1 MTALRVIGD
10 IGGTYAQF
18 AVAERGRYS
27 ELRHLSVSKYATLK
41 DALGEYLDA
50 LPRDMRP
57 TRGALAVAGPVSGD
71 EVKLTNLNWSF
82 SIAALKADLNMGS
95 LVVVNDFAA
104 TAMSVP
110 YLPEVDCYPIGQP
123 QSKTSGRSASSDRVQ
138 VLGLARWCRTPADGS
153 CCLAKAAIRRCRQ
166 LRKRKVSSL
175 KYFEL
180 IGGMSQRSAYSR
192 ARAW

>member
-10 IGGTYAQF
+10 IGGIYARF
-18 AVAERGRYS
+18 AIEERGKYG
-27 ELRHLSVSKYATLK
+27 EIQHLSVSKYATLK

-82 SIAALKADLNMGS
+82 SIAALKSDLSMSS

-110 YLPEVDCYPIGQP
+110 YLPEADCYLIGPP
-123 QSKTSGRSASSDRVQ
+123 QSKTSVPVGVIGPGSWGWCTGAGRRQMD
-138 VLGLARWCRTPADGS
+138 LAAWRRRPFHVAADH
-153 CCLAKAAIRRCRQ
+153 ARR
-166 LRKRKVSSL
+166 KSHP
-175 KYFEL
+175 
-180 IGGMSQRSAYSR
+180 
-192 ARAW
+192 

>member
-10 IGGTYAQF
+10 IGGTYARF
-18 AVAERGRYS
+18 AVAERGKYR
-27 ELRHLSVSKYATLK
+27 ELQHLSVSKYATLK

-71 EVKLTNLNWSF
+71 EVKLTNLNWTF
-82 SIAALKADLNMGS
+82 SIAALKADLNMCS

-110 YLPEVDCYPIGQP
+110 YLPEADCYAIGQP
-123 QSKTSGRSASSDRVQ
+123 QPKTSGPVGIIGPGTALMMASTSRCIASSSWSDSAVRT
-138 VLGLARWCRTPADGS
+138 LETMARI
-153 CCLAKAAIRRCRQ
+153 L
-166 LRKRKVSSL
+166 LRWLVFSPLSSRF
-175 KYFEL
+175 K
-180 IGGMSQRSAYSR
+180 
-192 ARAW
+192 